1 MTDPTD
7 QLPVIPIFPLTV
19 VQFPGVVTPLHIFEE
34 RYRQLLR
41 DITPGD
47 KQFGIIYPGDLT
59 LPGSELPPAGRVGCT
74 VEVIAQQE
82 MPDGRSNILCAGATR
97 FRTRRYVE
105 GEPYY
110 QAAVEYFDDEV
121 TLEDLSGEV
130 ARARKLFERMIA
142 AGRKL
147 RDAEDD
153 AELPDLPEDAAA
165 LSYIIAASLDVS
177 LDEKQRWLGMTDSAA
192 RLRELAKRAEKLVV
206 EYEQRAR
213 IQKIAKVN
221 GHGGKL
227 PE

>member
-1 MTDPTD
+1 MPDPSAH
-7 QLPVIPIFPLTV
+7 QPVIPLFPLSV

-47 KQFGIIYPGDLT
+47 KRFGIIYPGDLSA
-59 LPGSELPPAGRVGCT
+59 PGSELPPVGSVGCA

-82 MPDGRSNILCAGATR
+82 LPDGRSNILCAGTTR
-97 FRTRRYVE
+97 FYTRRYVE

-110 QAAVEYFDDEV
+110 QAEVEYFDDEL
-121 TLEDLSGEV
+121 TLEDLDDEV
-130 ARARKLFERMIA
+130 ARALALFKELIA
-142 AGRKL
+142 VGRKL
-147 RDAEDD
+147 REAADAE
-153 AELPDLPEDAAA
+153 APELPEDPAA
-165 LSYIIAASLDVS
+165 LSYIIAASLDVP
-177 LDEKQRWLGMTDSAA
+177 LEEKQRWLEMTDPAA
-192 RLRELAKRAEKLVV
+192 RLRQVTERMQGLTG

-213 IQKIAKVN
+213 IQKIAKSN